1 MYVETFLAETFKEAE
16 KEDQTPEQDLEER
29 WSWIT
34 EDIDNAET
42 RFNTQQILENSYN
55 EMVKGGAISGDFLE
69 ALHPNSVAEA
79 WPNFIKNLIKNGVKN
94 D

>member
-16 KEDQTPEQDLEER
+16 KEDQTREQELEER

-34 EDIDNAET
+34 EDIDNTET

-55 EMVKGGAISGDFLE
+55 EMVKSGAISGDFLE